1 MGVLAEIGV
10 LDRSRLIRAKP
21 IGRAELASREYRLLY
36 NERFDSKSA
45 FTATLYFLQSQDR
58 DRPDALW
65 KIDASVRQIDDD
77 SFERS
82 QSFYINKNEP
92 FYTLRETYNLLQGRY
107 VLKDLPVR
115 SGGIMRAWIQLD
127 FEHTYFSGNYA
138 TNLFRGGRNYDIGTE
153 LQKEFP
159 DKKIDPVALITLA
172 NSLEQGN
179 RELATVRGKNGA
191 EWVYVQANPK
201 DRKIDILR
209 PSE

>member
-1 MGVLAEIGV
+1 MGVLEELGV
-10 LDRSRLIRAKP
+10 TDRSRLIRIKP

-65 KIDASVRQIDDD
+65 KIDASVRRIDDD
-77 SFERS
+77 SCERS
-82 QSFYINKNEP
+82 QSFYINKSTP
-92 FYTLRETYNLLQGRY
+92 FYTLREAYNLLQGRY
-107 VLKDLPVR
+107 VLKDHPLKA
-115 SGGIMRAWIQLD
+115 GGVLRAWAQLD
-127 FEHTYFSGNYA
+127 FEHTYFSGTYA
-138 TNLFRGGRNYDIGTE
+138 TNMYRGGRYYDVKTE
-153 LQKEFP
+153 LKKEFS
-159 DKKIDPVALITLA
+159 KKTIDPVALITLA

-179 RELATVRGKNGA
+179 RERTTIRGENGS

-201 DRKIDILR
+201 DRKIDILQ